1 MSIEAMM
8 QKPLKNATANL
19 LLTTHISVERD
30 ILKAIVE
37 LENSG
42 VIISK
47 PAMIRIE
54 E

>member
-1 MSIEAMM
+1 ML

-19 LLTTHISVERD
+19 LLTTHICIEKD
-30 ILKAIVE
+30 ILKAINE

-42 VIISK
+42 VVISK